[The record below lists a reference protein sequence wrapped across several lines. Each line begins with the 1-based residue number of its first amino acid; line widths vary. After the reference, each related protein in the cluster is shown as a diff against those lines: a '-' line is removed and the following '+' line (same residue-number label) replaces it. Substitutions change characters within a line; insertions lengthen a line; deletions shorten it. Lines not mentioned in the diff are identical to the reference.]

1 MLKQSSLGETAHWA
15 VSFAAELR
23 VEHRP
28 LLRGC
33 SYGFERR
40 VLTDDAAVFFVAG
53 ADDLGGIDDGG

>member
-1 MLKQSSLGETAHWA
+1 MLKQSSLGETAHWD

-40 VLTDDAAVFFVAG
+40 VLTDDAAVFLVAG
-53 ADDLGGIDDGG
+53 ADGLGGIDDGG